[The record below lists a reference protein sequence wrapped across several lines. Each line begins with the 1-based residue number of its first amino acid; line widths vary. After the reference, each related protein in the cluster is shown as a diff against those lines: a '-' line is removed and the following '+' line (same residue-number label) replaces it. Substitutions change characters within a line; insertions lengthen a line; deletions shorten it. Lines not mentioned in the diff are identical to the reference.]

1 MPFCVSFLCVVQ
13 MTFRCVLQT
22 SGLVYT
28 GAGNSTLQVFISA
41 QPPAANSP
49 QFANSLPAPN
59 DAPFELI
66 VRLYEPQ
73 SLVLAGEYEPS
84 AVVRTT

>member
-1 MPFCVSFLCVVQ
+1 
-13 MTFRCVLQT
+13 MTFGCVLQT
-22 SGLVYT
+22 PGLVYG

-41 QPPAANSP
+41 EQPAASSP
-49 QFANSLPAPN
+49 QLANWLPAPN

-73 SLVLAGEYEPS
+73 SLVLAGDYEPP
-84 AVVRTT
+84 AVVRHT